1 MQNDPTTEETLWY
14 FCQDL
19 DGHWRWGAV
28 SADGAVIVHSAERF
42 PSRSQSM
49 EDATSYGYAA
59 NEGRIQRAVSR
70 V

>member
-1 MQNDPTTEETLWY
+1 MRTEPSTEDILWY

-19 DGHWRWGAV
+19 EGRWRWGAV
-28 SADGAVIVHSAERF
+28 SADGAVIVRSAERF

-59 NEGRIQRAVSR
+59 KDGRLQRAVSR
-70 V
+70 A